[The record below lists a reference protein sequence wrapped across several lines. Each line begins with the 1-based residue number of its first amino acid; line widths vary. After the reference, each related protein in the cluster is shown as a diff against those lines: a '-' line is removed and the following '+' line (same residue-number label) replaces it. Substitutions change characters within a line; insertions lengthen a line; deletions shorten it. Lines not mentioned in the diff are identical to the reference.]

1 MKQIKLTTEKMLLET
16 NGPVSW
22 ITFNQPEKRNA
33 ISLAMWEG
41 LAEALALS
49 MEDESIKVV
58 VLKGAGGQAFV
69 SGADTIVDETGE
81 HFFEIRVRTE
91 KNFLGTE
98 LAPLPIMTG
107 MIASVDI
114 ITGEKTVLDYLL
126 KPVKRATANAMRE
139 R

>member
-49 MEDESIKVV
+49 MEDELSLIH
-58 VLKGAGGQAFV
+58 
-69 SGADTIVDETGE
+69 I
-81 HFFEIRVRTE
+81 
-91 KNFLGTE
+91 
-98 LAPLPIMTG
+98 
-107 MIASVDI
+107 
-114 ITGEKTVLDYLL
+114 
-126 KPVKRATANAMRE
+126 
-139 R
+139 

>member
-16 NGPVSW
+16 SGPVSW

-49 MEDESIKVV
+49 MDDEAIKVI

-69 SGADTIVDETGE
+69 SGADI
-81 HFFEIRVRTE
+81 
-91 KNFLGTE
+91 
-98 LAPLPIMTG
+98 
-107 MIASVDI
+107 S
-114 ITGEKTVLDYLL
+114 
-126 KPVKRATANAMRE
+126 
-139 R
+139 